1 MNSSFSPE
9 MQVIGIW
16 LLTVVAL
23 IAVVWIYAL
32 FLKNYG
38 GDDNLL

>member
-1 MNSSFSPE
+1 MNESFYPE

-16 LLTVVAL
+16 FSTIVLS
-23 IAVVWIYAL
+23 IAAVWIYAL

-38 GDDNLL
+38 RDDSL